1 MSDTKK
7 LIYNYMPTKGEECF
21 AIGGLKPPLYIAPLD
36 H

>member
-21 AIGGLKPPLYIAPLD
+21 AIGGLKPLYIAPLD